1 MATWKIEPT
10 YKKSLV
16 EVETYT
22 KDGKSIEY
30 ETGWRWGTFYCDTED
45 DNPPNIVEGDDL
57 YDCGYDV
64 ELEGTFDGCW
74 GEYRF
79 SDNIT
84 DEEREEL
91 EAFLEDNSVWDLE
104 ELGWVSGDTQM
115 FIQCEPEITKVE
127 DEV

>member
-115 FIQCEPEITKVE
+115 FIQCEPEITRV
-127 DEV
+127 DSEV